1 MDNETEVVETND
13 IVPEDIPAEIENPEE
28 IPEDTPVEI
37 EEGKGGE
44 KEEEIKAFNP
54 DELDFS
60 DNDTTF
66 GIYDLSDFKDYI
78 NFDNAE
84 GLEAFRQEAKEME
97 KRGFT
102 QDQVKYVLE
111 KVLELEGETG
121 KPEVLTQK
129 EVQANLKKYLTIEEQ
144 RNYRVTG
151 NYVKEAIKGTE
162 VEIGYNEIM
171 SNPMLLKFANALI
184 KKAAGG
190 KMINKSNV
198 KQGQNINY
206 TVENAQ
212 AQYDKYLTNNPDS
225 NREDKVNFLT
235 GLYKKMPE
243 SEKSKFE
250 SIFDGLFNK

>member
-1 MDNETEVVETND
+1 MDNETEVIETND
-13 IVPEDIPAEIENPEE
+13 ITPEDISEKAENSEE
-28 IPEDTPVEI
+28 TPEDTPEET
-37 EEGKGGE
+37 EEGKEEE

-54 DELDFS
+54 DDLDFS

-102 QDQVKYVLE
+102 QDQVKYVME
-111 KVLELEGETG
+111 KVLELEGDAEQ
-121 KPEVLTQK
+121 PEILTQK
-129 EVQANLKKYLTIEEQ
+129 EVQANLKKHLTIEEQ
-144 RNYRVTG
+144 RNYKTTG
-151 NYVKEAIKGTE
+151 NFIREAIKGTE
-162 VEIGYNEIM
+162 VEGGYNEIM
-171 SNPMLLKFANALI
+171 SNPFLYKLANALI

-225 NREDKVNFLT
+225 KREDKINFLSN
-235 GLYKKMPE
+235 LYKKMPE
-243 SEKSKFE
+243 TEKGKFE